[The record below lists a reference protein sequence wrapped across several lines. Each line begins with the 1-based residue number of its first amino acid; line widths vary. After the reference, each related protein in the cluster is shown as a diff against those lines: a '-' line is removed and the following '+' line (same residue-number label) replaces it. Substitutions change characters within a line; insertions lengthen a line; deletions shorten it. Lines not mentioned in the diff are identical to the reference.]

1 MSTVKK
7 IFRRDSNL
15 WVSVLKGAMLIV
27 FGIWLLKSPT
37 ESLMNLSM
45 VFGVI
50 IILGGLLEVALAFNR
65 RKTGKSSGWAI
76 GSGVLDILIGAFL
89 VSNPSFILLLITG
102 LVSIWLLIR
111 GVISIRYSL
120 IQKNK
125 NNPNYVYW
133 LLFGVLLIL
142 LAIVF
147 VWHPNVLGF
156 TIAFWTALAFISFGI
171 FRIVFVFKVQ
181 KLSK

>member
-1 MSTVKK
+1 MSEVEKANRKDT
-7 IFRRDSNL
+7 NL

-45 VFGVI
+45 IFGII
-50 IILGGLLEVALAFNR
+50 IILGGLIEVGLAFSR
-65 RKTGKSSGWAI
+65 RKTSANSGWAI

-111 GVISIRYSL
+111 GIISIRYAL
-120 IQKNK
+120 LQKNE

-142 LAIVF
+142 LAIAF
-147 VWHPNVLGF
+147 VWHPNILGI

-171 FRIVFVFKVQ
+171 FRIVFVFKIQ
-181 KLSK
+181 KL

>member
-1 MSTVKK
+1 MSTVGKVNRK
-7 IFRRDSNL
+7 DTNL
-15 WVSVLKGAMLIV
+15 WVSVLKGAILIV

-45 VFGVI
+45 IFGIV
-50 IILGGLLEVALAFNR
+50 IILGGLIEVGLAFSR
-65 RKTGKSSGWAI
+65 RKTGTNSGWAI

-111 GVISIRYSL
+111 GIISIRYAL
-120 IQKNK
+120 IQKK
-125 NNPNYVYW
+125 ENNPNYVYW

-142 LAIVF
+142 LAIAF
-147 VWHPNVLGF
+147 VWHPNILGI

-171 FRIVFVFKVQ
+171 FRIVFVFKLQ
-181 KLSK
+181 KL